1 MEQII
6 KDINEIKCRAK
17 QLGLHNLFYNEQY
30 KELEIALT
38 LGHTYNEGQGAD
50 AFLNNG
56 EKCEYKS
63 ISKRTGSFQYHWLSP
78 DKLEKIKYN
87 THNYFAVYENDKLK
101 EIFYLHV
108 DVLMPHFEM
117 AVNNNP
123 NKWSH
128 KCFSL
133 RALRDMDAESVYHC

>member
-1 MEQII
+1 MNKKTKGYIFILISII
-6 KDINEIKCRAK
+6 AVNVMSFIAFTLKNNARIAK
-17 QLGLHNLFYNEQY
+17 K
-30 KELEIALT
+30 KEPWTFSE
-38 LGHTYNEGQGAD
+38 
-50 AFLNNG
+50 FLNNG

-123 NKWSH
+123 DKWSH